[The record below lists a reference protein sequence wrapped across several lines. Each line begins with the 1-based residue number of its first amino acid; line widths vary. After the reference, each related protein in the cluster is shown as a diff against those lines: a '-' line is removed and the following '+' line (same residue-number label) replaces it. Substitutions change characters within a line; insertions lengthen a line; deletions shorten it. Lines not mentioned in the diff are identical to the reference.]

1 MEYCR
6 WFELTEDDAYLTRS
20 SLTRFNEGATSF
32 NIMNRRSHYTEPIPL
47 KWQSHLCDWNT
58 SFHIPSTISLSQF
71 NYFQPQP
78 TPNNPKSSH
87 RKKIHSQLTPPIKHN
102 NTNPITP
109 RNTHPFSIHHKQ
121 LLSHPK
127 PPHLSHSNNSNT
139 SIQLTLRAHQFLRLP
154 LFLIF
159 ARCVTPYPFSLPS
172 SPFSSSR
179 CTEVHRIQLVC
190 PFFTISSTRER

>member
-1 MEYCR
+1 M
-6 WFELTEDDAYLTRS
+6 A
-20 SLTRFNEGATSF
+20 
-32 NIMNRRSHYTEPIPL
+32 
-47 KWQSHLCDWNT
+47 
-58 SFHIPSTISLSQF
+58 IPSAWLKYVISYSHHDIVIPNQLFST
-71 NYFQPQP
+71 P
-78 TPNNPKSSH
+78 TNSKRSKSSH
-87 RKKIHSQLTPPIKHN
+87 KKRILSTLTPPINHN
-102 NTNPITP
+102 TTNPITP

-139 SIQLTLRAHQFLRLP
+139 SIQLTHRAHQFLRLP

-179 CTEVHRIQLVC
+179 CTGVHRIQLVY
-190 PFFTISSTRER
+190 PFFTDSSTRER